1 MESVCVDYGQYRS
14 CAAYA
19 ANARQDILVTVKS
32 GDAMKCPKCHTEMR
46 HIVGQDFP
54 DDNEPPIAYGIW
66 YCDTLL
72 CGNAIF
78 DTDDEYEYPD

>member
-1 MESVCVDYGQYRS
+1 
-14 CAAYA
+14 
-19 ANARQDILVTVKS
+19 
-32 GDAMKCPKCHTEMR
+32 MKCPKCHTEMR

-54 DDNEPPIAYGIW
+54 DDNEPPIEYGVW

-78 DTDDEYEYPD
+78 DTDDEYEEPPD